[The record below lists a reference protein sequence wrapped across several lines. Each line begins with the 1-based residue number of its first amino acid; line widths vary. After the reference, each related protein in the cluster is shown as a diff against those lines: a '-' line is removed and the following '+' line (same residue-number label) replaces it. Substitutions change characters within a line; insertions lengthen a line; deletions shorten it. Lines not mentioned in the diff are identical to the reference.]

1 MEAHRRALTGHCYR
15 MLGSVADA
23 DDAVQE
29 TLLRAWKGSDGF
41 DARSS
46 LRTWLYRIATNVC
59 LDEIAKRSK
68 GRVRPMEEGPAGSPD
83 AELTPYPRA
92 HWLEPAPDVS
102 VIPSHDT
109 SPAETAIL
117 RQSVRLAF
125 VAALQHLP
133 ARQRAAL
140 LLTDV
145 LGWSA
150 VDAAATL
157 DMTVASVNSAIQRA
171 RATLAARSVS
181 LDTSAA
187 EPLSARHADLLQQYV
202 DAFHRF
208 DPDHLVSLLREDA
221 AFCMPPFALWLTG
234 RADVRTF
241 LLGRGSHCRG
251 SKLIPAPDSCGG
263 SPTFAIYHPAPEG
276 NGYLPWAVVVL
287 EIEDG
292 WITAWNSFLDVETLL
307 PRFGL
312 PPSLPPHD

>member
-1 MEAHRRALTGHCYR
+1 
-15 MLGSVADA
+15 MLGSAADA

-29 TLLRAWKGSDGF
+29 TLLRAWKSAEGF
-41 DARSS
+41 DGRSS

-59 LDEIAKRSK
+59 LDEIAKRTK
-68 GRVRPMEEGPAGSPD
+68 GRVRPMEEGPAGSPE

-92 HWLEPAPDVS
+92 HWLEPIPDVS
-102 VIPSHDT
+102 VIPSDDT
-109 SPAETAIL
+109 SPAELAIL

-171 RATLAARSVS
+171 RATLAARNVS
-181 LDTSAA
+181 LDAPSADTR
-187 EPLSARHADLLQQYV
+187 LHDRQADLLQQYV

-208 DPDHLVSLLREDA
+208 DADRLVSLLREDA
-221 AFCMPPFALWLTG
+221 AFCMPPFSLWLTG
-234 RADVRTF
+234 RADVRAF
-241 LLGRGSHCRG
+241 LLGRGSHCSG
-251 SKLIPAPDSCGG
+251 SRLIPALDSCGG
-263 SPTFAIYHPAPEG
+263 SPTFAIYHPAPAG
-276 NGYLPWAVVVL
+276 FSPWAVVVL

-292 WITAWNSFLDVETLL
+292 WIAGWNSFLDVETLL

-312 PPSLPPHD
+312 PPSLPPLLG